1 MKEYLFK
8 TLISFISLNATLYIT
23 RDSWLKFTTNKK
35 HGFFKRLFNRL
46 TFCLIPVFRWIWIV
60 LVLFIGLLLFD
71 EEYSNK
77 VKQRMNEKEKQDK
90 GKDNEK

>member
-8 TLISFISLNATLYIT
+8 TLISFISLNATFYIT
-23 RDSWLKFTTNKK
+23 KDSWLKFSTKK
-35 HGFFKRLFNRL
+35 NSFLKEQINRL
-46 TFCLIPVFRWIWIV
+46 AVCLIPVFRWIWII
-60 LVLFIGLLLFD
+60 LVLFIGLLLSN

-90 GKDNEK
+90 GKNYEE

>member
-8 TLISFISLNATLYIT
+8 TLISFISLNATFYIT
-23 RDSWLKFTTNKK
+23 KDSYLKLSTKK
-35 HGFFKRLFNRL
+35 NSFLKEQFSRLAI
-46 TFCLIPVFRWIWIV
+46 CLIPVFRWIWIV
-60 LVLFIGLLLFD
+60 FALIGGLLLSD

-90 GKDNEK
+90 GKDNER

>member
-8 TLISFISLNATLYIT
+8 TLISFISLNATIYIT
-23 RDSWLKFTTNKK
+23 KDSYLKLSTKK
-35 HGFFKRLFNRL
+35 NSFLKEQFSRLAI
-46 TFCLIPVFRWIWIV
+46 CLIPVFRWIWIV
-60 LVLFIGLLLFD
+60 FALIGGLLLSD

-90 GKDNEK
+90 GKDNER